1 MLVDMKADSAFVNML
16 SSTAKSDEKK
26 DVEDALDEL
35 TNNVNKKAF
44 EGGKVLLVTLYYGD
58 GKSLASK
65 DRQMQDNLI
74 KWGHKYDIDFVCYEQ
89 LVKNNPNTKNY
100 NFYIL
105 LKNLQY
111 ENIAGSDKGLVNLK
125 NPVLDSLLKKE
136 GITKMLDLR
145 VADMTK
151 RKFKMH
157 GVMAG
162 VAVPY
167 ALPAVVA
174 GGFIRQRGLV
184 ASAALT
190 DLDTGDTDNKAVLK
204 ASKYNTQPRLHQFLY
219 QFLSNVKKGE

>member
-1 MLVDMKADSAFVNML
+1 
-16 SSTAKSDEKK
+16 
-26 DVEDALDEL
+26 
-35 TNNVNKKAF
+35 
-44 EGGKVLLVTLYYGD
+44 
-58 GKSLASK
+58 
-65 DRQMQDNLI
+65 
-74 KWGHKYDIDFVCYEQ
+74 
-89 LVKNNPNTKNY
+89 
-100 NFYIL
+100 
-105 LKNLQY
+105 
-111 ENIAGSDKGLVNLK
+111 
-125 NPVLDSLLKKE
+125 
-136 GITKMLDLR
+136 MLDLR

-174 GGFIRQRGLV
+174 GGFIRLRGLV